1 MIRLLLAGAAL
12 AGAVHTQPASLEE
25 QAAAIARPAVVFV
38 KTFWQGWVRDERTG
52 EVFGGAE
59 GYRFTTSCSGA
70 VINGDGYIAT
80 ASHCVDPGVDGGGAG
95 LVDLA
100 VADLAAA
107 GRVRDQALAR
117 KQLAE
122 HAEFEGA
129 EKGSEITRRI
139 QVQRATGPDKQDIAP
154 AVVVDLVVPAEGDVA
169 VLKVPRSGLPAIE
182 VSTDDVPVGAP
193 ILAIGYPA
201 STDEAT
207 DPTLEPS
214 SKNGQVSNHRT
225 QDGHPFLEVSAAVTN
240 GMSGGPVVDAR
251 GRLVG
256 VISQRSPGESQSFNL
271 AAGAATLMNV
281 LRDKDVEDTLGPG
294 DRNYR
299 DGLDAYFDGDYDAAV
314 EYLDAVPGSHPQARR
329 YRDLAED
336 RGGEMSDNT
345 TLLVLI
351 TIFSGVAVLAGVGGI
366 ALRPRN
372 GFPVPRG

>member
-38 KTFWQGWVRDERTG
+38 KTFWQGWVRDKRTG

-59 GYRFTTSCSGA
+59 GYRFTISCSGA
-70 VINGDGYIAT
+70 VINGDGYVAT
-80 ASHCVDPGVDGGGAG
+80 AGHCVDLGVDGGGGG
-95 LVDLA
+95 LADLA

-107 GRVRDQALAR
+107 GRVRDKALAR
-117 KQLAE
+117 EQLAE
-122 HAEFEGA
+122 HAVFEGA

-139 QVQRATGPDKQDIAP
+139 QVQLAIGPDKQDIAP
-154 AVVVDLVVPAEGDVA
+154 ATVVDLVVPTKGDVA

-240 GMSGGPVVDAR
+240 GMSGGPVVDGR

-299 DGLDAYFDGDYDAAV
+299 DGLAAYFDGDYDAAV
-314 EYLDAVPGSHPQARR
+314 EYLDAVPGGHPQARR
-329 YRDLAED
+329 YRDLAEE
-336 RGGEMSDNT
+336 RGGEVSDDT
-345 TLLVLI
+345 TLLMLI
-351 TIFSGVAVLAGVGGI
+351 TIFGGIAVLAGVGGI
-366 ALRPRN
+366 ALRPRS